1 MKNTITLNSRY
12 EMPLLGFGTYKLT
25 DPKADEAAIVTAI
38 HSGYRLLDTAQAYK
52 NEEIVGNA
60 VKYCGIAREDLFLTT
75 KIWFTH
81 FSDGNC
87 RKSLEESL
95 KKLSTD
101 YLDLVLLHWP
111 YNDVYRA
118 WRDLEQAVSDGLV
131 RSIGVSNF
139 MPSQLIDLIHFNTL
153 CPTVNQIETHLYCQY
168 SELQKVMKKYGVIH
182 QAYSPFGRNRDTSM
196 YKEPAVTI
204 PAEKYGKTPHQIALR
219 FLVQQGISVL
229 PKSSH
234 PDRIAA
240 NADIFN
246 FSLTDVEMKA
256 LEALDRNKILVG
268 NSQDG
273 AYTEN
278 MLTRTL

>member
-1 MKNTITLNSRY
+1 
-12 EMPLLGFGTYKLT
+12 
-25 DPKADEAAIVTAI
+25 
-38 HSGYRLLDTAQAYK
+38 
-52 NEEIVGNA
+52 
-60 VKYCGIAREDLFLTT
+60 
-75 KIWFTH
+75 
-81 FSDGNC
+81 
-87 RKSLEESL
+87 
-95 KKLSTD
+95 
-101 YLDLVLLHWP
+101 
-111 YNDVYRA
+111 
-118 WRDLEQAVSDGLV
+118 
-131 RSIGVSNF
+131 
-139 MPSQLIDLIHFNTL
+139 
-153 CPTVNQIETHLYCQY
+153 
-168 SELQKVMKKYGVIH
+168 
-182 QAYSPFGRNRDTSM
+182 M

-256 LEALDRNKILVG
+256 LEALDKNKILVG

>member
-1 MKNTITLNSRY
+1 M
-12 EMPLLGFGTYKLT
+12 
-25 DPKADEAAIVTAI
+25 
-38 HSGYRLLDTAQAYK
+38 
-52 NEEIVGNA
+52 
-60 VKYCGIAREDLFLTT
+60 
-75 KIWFTH
+75 
-81 FSDGNC
+81 
-87 RKSLEESL
+87 
-95 KKLSTD
+95 
-101 YLDLVLLHWP
+101 
-111 YNDVYRA
+111 
-118 WRDLEQAVSDGLV
+118 EQAVSDGLV

-256 LEALDRNKILVG
+256 LEALDKNKILVG

-278 MLTRTL
+278 MLTRIL

>member
-38 HSGYRLLDTAQAYK
+38 RSGYRLLDTAQAYK

-75 KIWFTH
+75 KIWFTR
-81 FSDGNC
+81 FSNGNC

-153 CPTVNQIETHLYCQY
+153 CPAVNQIETHLYCQY
-168 SELQKVMKKYGVIH
+168 SELQ
-182 QAYSPFGRNRDTSM
+182 R
-196 YKEPAVTI
+196 
-204 PAEKYGKTPHQIALR
+204 
-219 FLVQQGISVL
+219 
-229 PKSSH
+229 
-234 PDRIAA
+234 
-240 NADIFN
+240 
-246 FSLTDVEMKA
+246 
-256 LEALDRNKILVG
+256 
-268 NSQDG
+268 
-273 AYTEN
+273 
-278 MLTRTL
+278 